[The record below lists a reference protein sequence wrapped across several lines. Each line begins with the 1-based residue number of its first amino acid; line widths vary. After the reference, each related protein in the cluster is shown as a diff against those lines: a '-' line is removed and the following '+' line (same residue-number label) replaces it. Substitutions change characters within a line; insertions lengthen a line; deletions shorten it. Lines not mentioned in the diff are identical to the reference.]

1 MDQKVIFNGSD
12 KRKNDTSLNAAAT
25 WRDDTPDGRLQ
36 SIVGELM
43 ITDQPGTFIF
53 QSSKLR
59 FTCK

>member
-12 KRKNDTSLNAAAT
+12 KRKSDTSLNAVAT

-36 SIVGELM
+36 SITGELM
-43 ITDQPGTFIF
+43 MTDQPGTFIF
-53 QSSKLR
+53 QNSNLR